1 VQVERSYCDD
11 NSGWACNELGAYY
24 AEGRI
29 VPGDRTIALGLFGR
43 GCELRFQA
51 ACVNLL
57 DTSEVSHAPPRV
69 VDLRLLVREGGRN
82 LIEMPEQDLYARAC
96 AHGWTHACGKTQ
108 ASN

>member
-1 VQVERSYCDD
+1 MRVQQLIQAIGWGSEHQLQPLD
-11 NSGWACNELGAYY
+11 NL
-24 AEGRI
+24 
-29 VPGDRTIALGLFGR
+29 TLGLFGR

-51 ACVNLL
+51 ACVNAL
-57 DTSEVSHAPPRV
+57 DAREVSHAPPRV

-96 AHGWTHACGKTQ
+96 AHGWMHACGKTQ